1 LRRGILLSGGRR
13 AGQWF
18 VFVLA
23 LGASASTPEIGL
35 PLGGLTASAV
45 RDTFDEIHSGH
56 PHEAIDLPAPKGT
69 PVHAV
74 VSGVIRKLFF
84 SKPGGHTIYEFDD
97 MGGYCYYYAHL
108 DRYAEG
114 LREGMRVGK
123 GEVIGFVGSTGN
135 ADPESP
141 HLHFA
146 IFELGLE
153 KLWWKG
159 KAINPYPALLEA
171 VKRAK

>member
-1 LRRGILLSGGRR
+1 MRQGIR

-18 VFVLA
+18 VFVLVLA
-23 LGASASTPEIGL
+23 MGANGSLREIGL
-35 PLGGLTASAV
+35 PIDGLNAANV

-74 VSGVIRKLFF
+74 VSGIIRKLFL
-84 SKPGGHTIYEFDD
+84 SKPGGNTIYEFDD
-97 MGGYCYYYAHL
+97 TGAYCYYYAHL

-114 LREGMRVGK
+114 LREGMRIER

-141 HLHFA
+141 HLHFT

-153 KLWWKG
+153 KLWWEG
-159 KAINPYPALLEA
+159 TAINPYPALLAA

>member
-1 LRRGILLSGGRR
+1 LQHGIR

-18 VFVLA
+18 AFVLFLA
-23 LGASASTPEIGL
+23 IGASGSSPEIGL
-35 PLGGLTASAV
+35 PIDGLNAANV

-74 VSGVIRKLFF
+74 VAGIIRKLFL
-84 SKPGGHTIYEFDD
+84 SRPGGTTIYEFDD
-97 MGGYCYYYAHL
+97 AGAYCYYYAHL

-114 LREGMRVGK
+114 LREGMRVER
-123 GEVIGFVGSTGN
+123 GEVIGYVGSTGN

-141 HLHFA
+141 HLHFT
-146 IFELGLE
+146 IFELGPE

-159 KAINPYPALLEA
+159 KAINPYPALLA
-171 VKRAK
+171 ATKRTK